1 MDNKYNWS
9 LEKIYANIDLA
20 REDLKKCAQITE
32 QIEKEEKSIS
42 NLANIM
48 GLMEKAYRLL
58 EKLFCYSYMKRD
70 EDSRIAE
77 SQKLALDVNS
87 LEAKVSSATSFLEP
101 FIMGLTDEE
110 LDKFYSE
117 GENSKFKVYFENI
130 LRLKAHTLSKD
141 EEKLLANLKEMAGT
155 GQNSFYMLS
164 YADMDYGKIESKGG
178 EKLSPA
184 NLINFLLDE
193 NEEVRKEA
201 FTKMYTTIS
210 NFKNTY
216 GTTLYSAVKNLTTFA
231 KVKKYPSARYM
242 ELYQDAVPETV
253 YDSLIESIEEALP
266 SLHKYYG
273 LRKKALKKDKQYMWD
288 VYMNLD
294 KNFNQ
299 EYSYE
304 KARELITAA
313 LKPLGDDYVEVLD
326 KGFEDRWVDVYPR
339 EGKAGG
345 AYSWGSY
352 DTDPYILMN
361 YTDDLNS
368 MFTLAHEFGHSMH
381 SYYSRQDNEYLY
393 SQYKIFVAE
402 VASTFNELMLL
413 DYMLKNISSKEEKLY
428 ILNYY
433 INMFVQTVFRQTMFA
448 EFEKNSHAEVEA
460 GSALTAEDFT
470 RIMGALND
478 KYYGENVERSDL
490 ADYLWARIPHFYNN
504 FYVYKYATSFCAASF
519 LSSKIIAGDKD
530 ALARYRAFLKDGGR
544 NHPIDQLRSA
554 GIDMENKNSISE
566 ALEIFK
572 KLVDELEKELDA

>member
-20 REDLKKCAQITE
+20 REDLKKCAEITE
-32 QIEKEEKSIS
+32 QIEKEEKTIS

-48 GLMEKAYRLL
+48 GLMEKTYRLL

-101 FIMGLTDEE
+101 FIMGLSEEE
-110 LDKFYSE
+110 LNKFYAE
-117 GENSKFKVYFENI
+117 GDNAKFKVYFENI

-141 EEKLLANLKEMAGT
+141 EEKLLASVKEMAGT

-216 GTTLYSAVKNLTTFA
+216 ASTLYSAVRNLTTFA

-266 SLHKYYG
+266 ALHKYYG

-294 KNFNQ
+294 KNYNQ
-299 EYSYE
+299 TYSYE
-304 KARELITAA
+304 KARELITTA
-313 LKPLGDDYVEVLD
+313 LRPLGDDYVEVLD
-326 KGFEDRWVDVYPR
+326 RGFEDRWVDVYPR

-352 DTDPYILMN
+352 DTDPFILMN

-413 DYMLKNISSKEEKLY
+413 DHMLKNVSSKEEKLY

-470 RIMGALND
+470 RIMGSLND
-478 KYYGENVERSDL
+478 KYYGDNVERSEL

-519 LSSKIIAGDKD
+519 LSSKVLSGDKD
-530 ALARYRAFLKDGGR
+530 ALARYRAFLRDGGR

-572 KLVDELEKELDA
+572 KLVDELEKELEA